1 MERMDRTL
9 TRLRELI
16 TGDAIGLDGRMPPE
30 RILASELGVG
40 RRSLRRALDIL
51 EQEGRISRQQGRGT
65 FIHAPGIPAAAAS
78 SPAVA
83 GVPLDQILEHTNP
96 LEAIEVSLSVEPVM
110 ARLAAIR
117 ASQCDIKK
125 LQRLADETREASD
138 PLAYEDADEKFHRAI
153 AEASRN
159 ALFLA
164 MFDML
169 RSCRRDAAWR
179 RLGENAHCYKRQA
192 VYAGFHREICDA
204 IAAREGDRAQEAMY
218 RHLSDVQGH
227 IYRHAFPM
235 GDKEQ

>member
-1 MERMDRTL
+1 MERMDQTL
-9 TRLRELI
+9 TKLRELI
-16 TGDAIGLDGRMPPE
+16 TGDGIGGNGRIPPE
-30 RILASELGVG
+30 RILANELGVG

-65 FIHAPGIPAAAAS
+65 FIQAPAS
-78 SPAVA
+78 SPSATA
-83 GVPLDQILEHTNP
+83 TVPFDQIIEHTNP
-96 LEAIEVSLSVEPVM
+96 LEAIEVRLSVEPVM
-110 ARLAAIR
+110 ARLAAVR

-125 LQRLADETREASD
+125 LQRLAEETREASD
-138 PLAYEDADEKFHRAI
+138 PEAYEEADEKFHRAV

-169 RSCRRDAAWR
+169 HSCRRDAAWR

-204 IAAREGDRAQEAMY
+204 IAAREGERAQEAMY

>member
-1 MERMDRTL
+1 MERMDHTL
-9 TRLRELI
+9 TKLRELI
-16 TGDAIGLDGRMPPE
+16 TSDGVGGSGRIPPE
-30 RILASELGVG
+30 RILANELGVG

-51 EQEGRISRQQGRGT
+51 EQEGRITRQQGRGT
-65 FIHAPGIPAAAAS
+65 FVQAPAFSAS
-78 SPAVA
+78 SPSATA
-83 GVPLDQILEHTNP
+83 TVPFDQILEHTNP
-96 LEAIEVSLSVEPVM
+96 LEAIEFRLSIEPVM
-110 ARLAAIR
+110 ARLAALR

-125 LQRLADETREASD
+125 LQRLAGETREASD
-138 PLAYEDADEKFHRAI
+138 PETYEDADEKFHRAV

-192 VYAGFHREICDA
+192 VYAGFHQEICDA
-204 IAAREGDRAQEAMY
+204 IAAREGERAQEAMY

-227 IYRHAFPM
+227 IYRHAFPR

>member
-1 MERMDRTL
+1 MERMDHTL
-9 TRLRELI
+9 SRLRELI
-16 TGDAIGLDGRMPPE
+16 TSDGGNRGGRIPPE

-65 FIHAPGIPAAAAS
+65 FIQASEAPATAA
-78 SPAVA
+78 
-83 GVPLDQILEHTNP
+83 VPLDQILEHTNP
-96 LEAIEVSLSVEPVM
+96 LEAIEVRLSVEPVM
-110 ARLAAIR
+110 ARLAAVR

-125 LQRLADETREASD
+125 LQRLAEETREASD
-138 PLAYEDADEKFHRAI
+138 PEAYEAADEKFHRAV

-164 MFDML
+164 MFDVL
-169 RSCRRDAAWR
+169 HSCRRDAAWR

-192 VYAGFHREICDA
+192 VYAGFHQEICDA
-204 IAAREGDRAQEAMY
+204 IAAREGERAQEAMY

>member
-1 MERMDRTL
+1 MERTDHTL

-16 TGDAIGLDGRMPPE
+16 SGNGIDGRIPPE
-30 RILASELGVG
+30 RVLASELGVG

-65 FIHAPGIPAAAAS
+65 FIQSPAGPAS
-78 SPAVA
+78 SAA

-96 LEAIEVSLSVEPVM
+96 LEAIEVRLSVEPVM
-110 ARLAAIR
+110 ARLAAVR

-125 LQRLADETREASD
+125 LQLLAQETRDAAD
-138 PLAYEDADEKFHRAI
+138 AAAYEDADERFHRAI

-192 VYAGFHREICDA
+192 VYAGFHQEICEA
-204 IAAREGDRAQEAMY
+204 ISARDGERAQEAMY

-227 IYRHAFPM
+227 IYRHVFPM

>member
-1 MERMDRTL
+1 MERMDQTL
-9 TRLRELI
+9 TKLRELI
-16 TGDAIGLDGRMPPE
+16 SSDGVGGNGRIPPE
-30 RILASELGVG
+30 RILANELGVG

-51 EQEGRISRQQGRGT
+51 EQEGRITRQQGRGT
-65 FIHAPGIPAAAAS
+65 FVQAPAS
-78 SPAVA
+78 SPLAAAV
-83 GVPLDQILEHTNP
+83 PFDQIIEHTNP
-96 LEAIEVSLSVEPVM
+96 LEAIEVRLSVEPVM
-110 ARLAAIR
+110 ARLAALR

-125 LQRLADETREASD
+125 LQRLAEETREASD
-138 PLAYEDADEKFHRAI
+138 PEAYEEADEKFHRAV

-169 RSCRRDAAWR
+169 HSCRRDAAWR

-204 IAAREGDRAQEAMY
+204 IAAREGERAQEAMY